1 MSFKKSKEDVEICVG
16 DVIQC
21 KGCSFKV
28 NKIISQFVYQMD
40 GKTHYDIE
48 FYGEHNEYHYWKSYF
63 DGGCV
68 LRP

>member
-1 MSFKKSKEDVEICVG
+1 MEIRVG

-21 KGCSFKV
+21 KGYSFKI
-28 NKIISQFVYQMD
+28 NKIIFQFVYQMD

-48 FYGEHNEYHYWKSYF
+48 FYDEHNGYHHWKSYF

-68 LRP
+68 LRQQALF